1 MSSWYFQVQE
11 PREIRDFT
19 LELTLPDLSKAHLNF
34 PEGCM
39 NPTDIKPTADNGGT
53 LLTFR
58 LDHAISSKGMGVA
71 LPTVSQAWLVIRF
84 TPRSSSRLLA
94 FQCLLF
100 GLLYPCLAGL
110 DTDRQSLYF
119 NLAALSFLGFAAWQ
133 LASTVSC
140 SWPAV
145 QPSPAS

>member
-1 MSSWYFQVQE
+1 M
-11 PREIRDFT
+11 
-19 LELTLPDLSKAHLNF
+19 LLGLTLAQANY
-34 PEGCM
+34 GV
-39 NPTDIKPTADNGGT
+39 
-53 LLTFR
+53 LLTVLFGAAGACVYG
-58 LDHAISSKGMGVA
+58 LLGDFSDVLFGFWGAASFILVPAFAS
-71 LPTVSQAWLVIRF
+71 LAWLVIRF
-84 TPRSSSRLLA
+84 TPRSSARPLA

-133 LASTVSC
+133 LASTVSR

>member
-1 MSSWYFQVQE
+1 LLFA
-11 PREIRDFT
+11 T
-19 LELTLPDLSKAHLNF
+19 LLLSLTLDQANYSV
-34 PEGCM
+34 
-39 NPTDIKPTADNGGT
+39 
-53 LLTFR
+53 LLTVLFGATGACVYG
-58 LDHAISSKGMGVA
+58 LLGDFSDVLFGFWGAASFILVPAFA
-71 LPTVSQAWLVIRF
+71 LLAWLLIRF
-84 TPRSSSRLLA
+84 TPRSSARLLA

-133 LASTVSC
+133 LASTSSR